1 VVPAEDAEAADLVA
15 VVSAVGLTLPPP
27 TGMTIVE
34 LRMSSVK
41 SPVADVC

>member
-1 VVPAEDAEAADLVA
+1 MVPAEDAEAAVVVA
-15 VVSAVGLTLPPP
+15 VVSAVGLALPPP

-41 SPVADVC
+41 SPVADDC